1 LSTRVQLRLNVRANL
16 SDSGI
21 TFYDDNSINNALQDA
36 YNEVA
41 AKARCI
47 TKSATV
53 NQVANANYYDFISLG
68 VTDYLGTTAIFNLDT
83 NFWLRDDVSLR
94 DFDRLRRDWEM
105 WNGSCQFWAPHSLQY
120 IAVAPVLPL
129 IVAEQFTL
137 LYWAAAPTL
146 TSDSSVPLVS
156 TDMQPLLEYYAT
168 ADLLES
174 AEEMTKAQPYWES
187 YRKDLP
193 KYKKRCVQLAAA
205 DLLLRV

>member
-1 LSTRVQLRLNVRANL
+1 MTLAQLRTNVRSNL

-21 TFYDDNSINNALQDA
+21 TFYDDNSINDALQDA

-53 NQVANANYYDFISLG
+53 SQVANANYYDFVSLG
-68 VTDYLGTTAIFNLDT
+68 VTDYLGTTAIYNQST
-83 NFWLRDDVSLR
+83 AFWLRDDVSLR

-105 WNGSCQFWAPHSLQY
+105 WNGDCQFWAPHSLQY
-120 IAVAPVLPL
+120 IAVAPVLPI
-129 IVAEQFTL
+129 IVNEQFTL
-137 LYWAAAPTL
+137 WYWAAAPTL
-146 TSDSSVPLVS
+146 SSDSSVPLVS
-156 TDMQPLLEYYAT
+156 TDMQPLLEFYAT

-174 AEEMTKAQPYWES
+174 AEEMSKSQPYWAE
-187 YRKDLP
+187 YRRDLP
-193 KYKKRCVQLAAA
+193 KYKDRCVRLAAA